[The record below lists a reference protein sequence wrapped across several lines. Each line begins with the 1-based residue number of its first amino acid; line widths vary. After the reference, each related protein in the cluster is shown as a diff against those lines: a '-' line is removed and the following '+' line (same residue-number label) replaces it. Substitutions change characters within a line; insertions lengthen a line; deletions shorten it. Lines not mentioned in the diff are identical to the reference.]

1 MILAL
6 RIWVIKKAI
15 GPDTIMNPGKIIGP
29 IN

>member
-6 RIWVIKKAI
+6 RTWATKKAI
-15 GPDTIMNPGKIIGP
+15 APDTIMNPGKIIGP